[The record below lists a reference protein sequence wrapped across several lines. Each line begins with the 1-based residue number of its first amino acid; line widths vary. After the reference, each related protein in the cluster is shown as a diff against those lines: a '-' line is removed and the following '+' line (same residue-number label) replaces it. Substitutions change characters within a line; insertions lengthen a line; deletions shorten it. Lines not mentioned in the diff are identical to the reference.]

1 MLSIEKINELKY
13 STTMANCKGCTN
25 SCRLTINRFSGGR
38 QYISGNRCER
48 GIGKQ
53 KNKENIPNLFDYKYK
68 KIFGYTPLDADQA
81 VRGKVGI
88 PRVLNM
94 FENYPFWF
102 TFFTKLGYRVVLS
115 DPSTK
120 KTYEAGIELTG
131 TEVRS
136 LRENNCQ
143 LTDCFALIRNGE
155 VWLNN
160 VHISPYSNGSIFN
173 PDPDR
178 RRKLLLHKKQIRYLD
193 AKVAEKGL
201 AIVPLKMY
209 FNEDGRVKVE
219 LALAR
224 GKKLY
229 DKRQDIAKKDM
240 RREAE
245 RDFKVK
251 NLY

>member
-1 MLSIEKINELKY
+1 MDKSGTK
-13 STTMANCKGCTN
+13 
-25 SCRLTINRFSGGR
+25 TIAQNRKA
-38 QYISGNRCER
+38 YH
-48 GIGKQ
+48 
-53 KNKENIPNLFDYKYK
+53 DY
-68 KIFGYTPLDADQA
+68 FVED
-81 VRGKVGI
+81 R
-88 PRVLNM
+88 
-94 FENYPFWF
+94 
-102 TFFTKLGYRVVLS
+102 
-115 DPSTK
+115 
-120 KTYEAGIELTG
+120 YEAGIELTG

-229 DKRQDIAKKDM
+229 DKREDMAKRDVQ
-240 RREAE
+240 REIDRALKE
-245 RDFKVK
+245 R
-251 NLY
+251 NR